1 MADGSAGSDAW
12 LRTLAT
18 GAGSLLAVIA
28 LWQLAK
34 WALGIPKFL
43 LPGPLDVLATIVEFG
58 PAWGVHIWTTA
69 RATLLGF
76 GLAIVVGLGLAVA
89 IVHSPFLSRLLT
101 PVIVVLQII
110 PKVAFAP
117 LLLIWFGA
125 GTLPIVAIAF
135 LVAFFPMV
143 VNSAVGM
150 ADVEADLIDL
160 TRVYRLS
167 WWRVLFAVRLPNA
180 LPHIFSGLRVASTLA
195 VIGTIIG
202 EFVGSNVGLG
212 YLILIANNQ
221 MNTSLAFASI
231 IIVSLFGL
239 LLYGLIAAIEH
250 VAMPWRVRPAGGMG
264 LAI

>member
-1 MADGSAGSDAW
+1 MSEPSSG
-12 LRTLAT
+12 LRTRLRSLAT

-28 LWQLAK
+28 AWQLLTWGFAV
-34 WALGIPKFL
+34 PKFL
-43 LPGPLDVLATIVEFG
+43 LPGPGDVLETIWSFG
-58 PAWGVHIWTTA
+58 SAWGNHIWTTV

-76 GLAIVVGLGLAVA
+76 GLAIIIGLGLAIA
-89 IVHSPFLSRLLT
+89 IVHSRFLSQALT

-117 LLLIWFGA
+117 LLLIWFGT
-125 GTLPIVAIAF
+125 GTPPIVAIAF

-150 ADVEADLIDL
+150 ADVESDLIDL
-160 TRVYRLS
+160 TRVLRMS
-167 WWRVLFAVRLPNA
+167 WWRVLWTVRLPNA
-180 LPHIFSGLRVASTLA
+180 LPHIFSGLRIASTLA

-221 MNTSLAFASI
+221 MNTALAFASI
-231 IIVSLFGL
+231 IIISIFGL
-239 LLYGLIAAIEH
+239 GLYGSIAAIER
-250 VAMPWRVRPAGGMG
+250 VFMPWRARSGVMAG
-264 LAI
+264 LSI